1 MGLWI
6 LGILLLLLVLLM
18 LLRLGAEVSFGP
30 QLCVQVRVGPG
41 RLQIL
46 PRQEKEKKPAPEKPQ
61 QQKPA
66 PEQKPAKPPKP
77 GFVLAD
83 VRPEIPVLLEALKRA
98 LGKTRRRLLVR
109 PFVLSLTIGGT
120 DPAAVGETY
129 GRANGLVWQVM
140 PQLER
145 LVRMPDPYV
154 HLDCDFTGGPTR
166 AEGQIGVSLRIWDLL
181 VIGMTMVVPALGC
194 LKRMKKRQTERLA
207 QENQKNSTTMADGTA
222 AAVRKDVTDGNES
235 EK

>member
-46 PRQEKEKKPAPEKPQ
+46 PRQEKEKKPAPEKQPQ
-61 QQKPA
+61 KSA

-83 VRPEIPVLLEALKRA
+83 VRPEIPVLL
-98 LGKTRRRLLVR
+98 
-109 PFVLSLTIGGT
+109 
-120 DPAAVGETY
+120 
-129 GRANGLVWQVM
+129 
-140 PQLER
+140 
-145 LVRMPDPYV
+145 
-154 HLDCDFTGGPTR
+154 
-166 AEGQIGVSLRIWDLL
+166 
-181 VIGMTMVVPALGC
+181 
-194 LKRMKKRQTERLA
+194 
-207 QENQKNSTTMADGTA
+207 
-222 AAVRKDVTDGNES
+222 
-235 EK
+235 